1 MRKTMGWGLRLRTL
15 LTGVMILLACQVGE
29 VLAAAQIKSVRIWR
43 APDNTRLVFDL
54 SGPVQ
59 HSLFTLAAPNRIVID
74 VSGAQLATQ
83 LNGLKLGNTP
93 ITAVRS
99 AQRTPNDLRMVLDLS
114 AQVTPKSFVLPP
126 NQQYGNRLVVDLY
139 DQGADLTPDVPA
151 TPTPSVPVTP
161 VTPTQPVAKLP
172 LPTKGGTRDIV
183 IAIDA
188 GHGGEDP
195 GALGPGGL
203 HEKNITL
210 SIARELQRQI
220 NQVRGYRAELTR
232 TGDYFIPLRKRTEIA
247 RKKAP
252 TCSSRSMPTPR
263 RAAAPS
269 VPRCSPCP
277 TAAPLRKPRAGWPTV
292 RTVPT

>member
-1 MRKTMGWGLRLRTL
+1 MGWGLRLRTL

-114 AQVTPKSFVLPP
+114 AQVTRKVSSCRPTS
-126 NQQYGNRLVVDLY
+126 N
-139 DQGADLTPDVPA
+139 TA
-151 TPTPSVPVTP
+151 TAWWSIST
-161 VTPTQPVAKLP
+161 
-172 LPTKGGTRDIV
+172 TR
-183 IAIDA
+183 
-188 GHGGEDP
+188 
-195 GALGPGGL
+195 
-203 HEKNITL
+203 
-210 SIARELQRQI
+210 
-220 NQVRGYRAELTR
+220 
-232 TGDYFIPLRKRTEIA
+232 
-247 RKKAP
+247 AP
-252 TCSSRSMPTPR
+252 T
-263 RAAAPS
+263 
-269 VPRCSPCP
+269 
-277 TAAPLRKPRAGWPTV
+277 
-292 RTVPT
+292 